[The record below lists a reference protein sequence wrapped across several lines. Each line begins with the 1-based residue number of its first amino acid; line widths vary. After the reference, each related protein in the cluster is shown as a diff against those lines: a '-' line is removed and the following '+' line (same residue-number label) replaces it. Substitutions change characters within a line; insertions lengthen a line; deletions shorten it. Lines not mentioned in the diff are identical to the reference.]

1 MSVMKMIRILK
12 ILIGAAGW
20 VWFAI
25 PVVFSGIFSLGN
37 AAGLLFFGVLFLW
50 GIFQK
55 KLLVSAKAKKWAR
68 ALRGILITGYAAFIL
83 LFSVETVLMVNA
95 INARP
100 PEGATVVVLG
110 CAVRGTKPSQMLSLR
125 IDAAEKYLREN
136 PDAVAV
142 LSGGQGDDEEISEGQ
157 CMFNELT
164 ARGISPDR
172 LYVEDRSTSTREN
185 ICYSAEIIKENGL
198 SENLAVVSNNFH
210 LYRASLVVKNEG
222 YNFYS
227 VSADTPLT
235 LFPTYWMRE
244 YLGIVAQWVAG

>member
-1 MSVMKMIRILK
+1 MIRILK

-20 VWFAI
+20 IWFMI

-50 GIFQK
+50 GVFQK
-55 KLLVSAKAKKWAR
+55 KLLSFAKEKKWAR
-68 ALRGILITGYAAFIL
+68 ALRGILITGYASFIL
-83 LFSVETVLMVNA
+83 LFSVETVLMINA

-100 PEGATVVVLG
+100 PEDATVVVLG
-110 CAVRGTKPSQMLSLR
+110 CAVKGTSPSQMLSLR

-142 LSGGQGDDEEISEGQ
+142 LSGGQGDDEDISEGQ

-185 ICYSAEIIKENGL
+185 IRYSAEIIKEQGL
-198 SENLAVVSNNFH
+198 SENIAVVSNNFH
-210 LYRASLVVKNEG
+210 LYRASLVVKEAG

-244 YLGIVAQWVAG
+244 YLGIVSQWVVG

>member
-1 MSVMKMIRILK
+1 MIRILK

-20 VWFAI
+20 VWFMI

-50 GIFQK
+50 GVFQK
-55 KLLVSAKAKKWAR
+55 KLLGKAAVKKWAK
-68 ALRGILITGYAAFIL
+68 AVRGILITGYAAFL
-83 LFSVETVLMVNA
+83 VLFSVETVLMVNA
-95 INARP
+95 INATP
-100 PEGATVVVLG
+100 PEDATVVVLG
-110 CAVRGTKPSQMLSLR
+110 CAVKGTSPSQMLSLR
-125 IDAAEKYLREN
+125 IDAAERYLREH
-136 PDAVAV
+136 PQAVAV
-142 LSGGQGDDEEISEGQ
+142 LSGGQGDDEDISEAQ

-164 ARGISPDR
+164 KRGIAAER
-172 LYVEDRSTSTREN
+172 LYIEDRSTSTREN
-185 ICYSAEIIKENGL
+185 IRFSAEIIKENGL

-222 YNFYS
+222 YSFYS
-227 VSADTPLT
+227 VSAGTPLT